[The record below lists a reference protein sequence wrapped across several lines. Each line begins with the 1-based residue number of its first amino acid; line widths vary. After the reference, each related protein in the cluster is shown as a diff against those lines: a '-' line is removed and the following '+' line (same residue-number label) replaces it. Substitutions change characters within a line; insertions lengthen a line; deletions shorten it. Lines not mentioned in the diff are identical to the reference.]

1 VLSAEVVQNAER
13 GRNDGGSLTPEK
25 NGEAAGLLQ
34 TGAILKGTW
43 HSVQGCAHA
52 GVAAVGEI
60 GARVARVQSPHPA
73 DRQALTND
81 ARGPNIL

>member
-52 GVAAVGEI
+52 GGSCSQRDRGTS
-60 GARVARVQSPHPA
+60 GACSVTTSS
-73 DRQALTND
+73 
-81 ARGPNIL
+81 